1 MVINDKNKFSDALQA
16 SSKTFALREM
26 KLIFFGFK
34 PAMSIKYLVWKN
46 FGNNAMFDPKI
57 SQQQYR

>member
-34 PAMSIKYLVWKN
+34 PAMSIYQI
-46 FGNNAMFDPKI
+46 FGVKEFW
-57 SQQQYR
+57 Q